1 MPPTLCHPHCAT
13 HTVPPTLCHVAPHG
27 PHPPNDPHPPPGL
40 PHPLSHPFKTCGN
53 CPADCGPCQPTEDIA
68 QCVEPAV
75 YALTFDDGPSPNS
88 NALMDILASNGVKAS
103 FFLVGTQ
110 VEQFPAQINR
120 EVRGCQRAGS

>member
-1 MPPTLCHPHCAT
+1 
-13 HTVPPTLCHVAPHG
+13 
-27 PHPPNDPHPPPGL
+27 
-40 PHPLSHPFKTCGN
+40 
-53 CPADCGPCQPTEDIA
+53 
-68 QCVEPAV
+68 V

-120 EVRGCQRAGS
+120 EVRGCQRAGSWLWACGGVWCVVCGVWCVV